1 MSQQMRR
8 DESPENPDQRA
19 GFRLRRLEVFN
30 WGTFDRRVW
39 TLNLDGSNGL
49 LTGDIGSGKST
60 MVDAITTLLLP
71 ANRISYNKA
80 AGAET
85 RERSLRSYV
94 LGYHKSESNEVSG
107 TSKPVGLRSGST
119 FSVLLGIFG
128 NEGYDQEVGLAQ
140 VFWLRDGQQ
149 GQPDRFFVVADRGM
163 TITSDFSDFG
173 SDISALKR
181 RLRRSGARTHDHFPE
196 YGRDFRRQ
204 LGIESEQAMDLFHQ
218 TVSMKSVG
226 NLNEFV
232 RSHMLEPFDSAE
244 WIDRLVTH
252 FEDLTRSHEAV
263 LKARAQLAALEPLLA
278 DCDGYDRLGRQIRDL
293 SDQRRALPYYL
304 ASLKAALLQQ
314 QLFGIDTDLTVQRE
328 NLAGVTGRLA
338 ELRAAASRLELE
350 RAGHGGNRLAAIEHE
365 IDTEGKNRDQRQE
378 NDRRFAGQLA
388 EAGLRPVTSVEQ
400 FAARRSEIAAEFVT
414 TEQVLADCQNRATEL
429 AVEKSGLVTQ
439 ATEIRA
445 ELTSLHER
453 RSNIPRASLDLRTR
467 LAHAL
472 NIPEAEL
479 PFAGELITVREEF
492 QEWEGAAE
500 RVLHGLGVS
509 LLVPDR
515 HYQVVSAWINDHH
528 LGSRLVYYRV
538 LAGVKPAARPG
549 LDPDVMPLYA
559 ALMIK
564 EPSPFYGWLEAE
576 LFRRANYACV
586 LTMTEFRRER
596 NAVTREGLI
605 KSDKRHEKDDRRRI
619 DDRSSYV
626 LGWDNQQKID
636 ALLDQLAGIQ
646 QQLNRLADRDREV
659 NFELKAAGA
668 RREVLTR
675 LDECRDFAQIDWHAV
690 VNRISA
696 LAAEKQELEKASRE
710 LKRLSRELEEVQ
722 RKIDL
727 ADAEK
732 DDINAKVGALNRTLE
747 DTKAALA
754 QAQEVLDRPDA
765 SAAAEFFP
773 VLRKEIGSAAPT
785 TPAAADRLQ
794 TDISGAITTRME
806 SRMAKQNSLAGRI
819 TTRMGEFRR
828 EYPLETAELDNSVA
842 SATEYRELHRRLSQD
857 DLPRFESDFK
867 NYLNTNTIRD
877 IAMFSS
883 KLNQQLEQIKGRIDT
898 INSSLYDIDYNLGR
912 YIRLDKVAT
921 PNTEIREF
929 RSDLKAC
936 TDDSV
941 SGDDS
946 EQYSE
951 QKFLQVKAIVE
962 RFTGREG
969 QTEVDR
975 QWSRRV
981 TDVRNWFMFSASERW
996 RETDAEH
1003 ENYTD
1008 SGGKSGGQKEKLAYT
1023 ILAASLAYQFKLE
1036 WGAQRSKTF
1045 RFVVID
1051 EAFGR
1056 GSESSTRFA
1065 LELFRKLGL
1074 QLLIVTPLQKIHVI
1088 EPYVSAVGFVDNLGG
1103 DNSRLQNLTIE
1114 EYRARQ
1120 LAHAVGLRGTDQV
1133 G

>member
-1 MSQQMRR
+1 
-8 DESPENPDQRA
+8 
-19 GFRLRRLEVFN
+19 L
-30 WGTFDRRVW
+30 
-39 TLNLDGSNGL
+39 
-49 LTGDIGSGKST
+49 
-60 MVDAITTLLLP
+60 
-71 ANRISYNKA
+71 
-80 AGAET
+80 
-85 RERSLRSYV
+85 
-94 LGYHKSESNEVSG
+94 
-107 TSKPVGLRSGST
+107 
-119 FSVLLGIFG
+119 
-128 NEGYDQEVGLAQ
+128 
-140 VFWLRDGQQ
+140 
-149 GQPDRFFVVADRGM
+149 
-163 TITSDFSDFG
+163 
-173 SDISALKR
+173 
-181 RLRRSGARTHDHFPE
+181 
-196 YGRDFRRQ
+196 
-204 LGIESEQAMDLFHQ
+204 
-218 TVSMKSVG
+218 
-226 NLNEFV
+226 
-232 RSHMLEPFDSAE
+232 
-244 WIDRLVTH
+244 
-252 FEDLTRSHEAV
+252 
-263 LKARAQLAALEPLLA
+263 
-278 DCDGYDRLGRQIRDL
+278 
-293 SDQRRALPYYL
+293 
-304 ASLKAALLQQ
+304 
-314 QLFGIDTDLTVQRE
+314 
-328 NLAGVTGRLA
+328 
-338 ELRAAASRLELE
+338 
-350 RAGHGGNRLAAIEHE
+350 
-365 IDTEGKNRDQRQE
+365 
-378 NDRRFAGQLA
+378 
-388 EAGLRPVTSVEQ
+388 
-400 FAARRSEIAAEFVT
+400 
-414 TEQVLADCQNRATEL
+414 
-429 AVEKSGLVTQ
+429 
-439 ATEIRA
+439 
-445 ELTSLHER
+445 
-453 RSNIPRASLDLRTR
+453 
-467 LAHAL
+467 
-472 NIPEAEL
+472 
-479 PFAGELITVREEF
+479 
-492 QEWEGAAE
+492 
-500 RVLHGLGVS
+500 
-509 LLVPDR
+509 
-515 HYQVVSAWINDHH
+515 
-528 LGSRLVYYRV
+528 
-538 LAGVKPAARPG
+538 
-549 LDPDVMPLYA
+549 
-559 ALMIK
+559 
-564 EPSPFYGWLEAE
+564 
-576 LFRRANYACV
+576 
-586 LTMTEFRRER
+586 
-596 NAVTREGLI
+596 
-605 KSDKRHEKDDRRRI
+605 
-619 DDRSSYV
+619 
-626 LGWDNQQKID
+626 
-636 ALLDQLAGIQ
+636 
-646 QQLNRLADRDREV
+646 
-659 NFELKAAGA
+659 
-668 RREVLTR
+668 
-675 LDECRDFAQIDWHAV
+675 
-690 VNRISA
+690 
-696 LAAEKQELEKASRE
+696 
-710 LKRLSRELEEVQ
+710 
-722 RKIDL
+722 
-727 ADAEK
+727 
-732 DDINAKVGALNRTLE
+732 
-747 DTKAALA
+747 
-754 QAQEVLDRPDA
+754 
-765 SAAAEFFP
+765 AAAEFFP
-773 VLRKEIGSAAPT
+773 VLRKEIGAALPT
-785 TPAAADRLQ
+785 TPDAADRLQ
-794 TDISGAITTRME
+794 TETSGAITSRME

-1120 LAHAVGLRGTDQV
+1120 LAHAVGLRGTDEV